1 MSADTAKCLKDLEE
15 QLRQLE
21 EAKGYTERKLQD
33 LHKQRKDAEYALMY
47 QSAEAFKKV
56 LTKELIDV
64 LAPTH
69 GGRTC
74 TDTDRKGAYMDHGQ
88 ARCTRCFLLDE
99 LNKNYICDP
108 FRVEVRIVG
117 IEKEREF

>member
-1 MSADTAKCLKDLEE
+1 MSADTAKSLKELEE
-15 QLRQLE
+15 QLRMLE
-21 EAKGYTERKLQD
+21 ESSAYTQRKLEE
-33 LHKQRKDAEYALMY
+33 LRIAKSDAEYNLMM
-47 QSAEAFKKV
+47 QCAESFKKV
-56 LTKELIDV
+56 LTKELIDS

-88 ARCTRCFLLDE
+88 ARCTRCFLLDA
-99 LNKNYICDP
+99 LTKNYICDP